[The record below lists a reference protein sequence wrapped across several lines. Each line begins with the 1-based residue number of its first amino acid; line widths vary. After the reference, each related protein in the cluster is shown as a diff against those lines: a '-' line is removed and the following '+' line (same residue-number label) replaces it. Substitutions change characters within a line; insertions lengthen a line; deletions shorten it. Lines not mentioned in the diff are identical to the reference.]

1 MNCIKLIAFC
11 TLTLIVTTCYAQQK
25 VEDLIAAEKSFASYA
40 LANNTK
46 DAFINNIDSS
56 AVHLDNKGNAING
69 LEFWTKA
76 EKRNAKL
83 RWMPEYAELSS
94 SGNFGYTTGPWYL
107 YQSSLKETP
116 VACGQFITIWH
127 LNNQNKWKF
136 LLDLGISYKSKE
148 QAKTSVPVATNVIKK
163 FTLNNPVDLIGIDND
178 FIKQYEQKG
187 SSTYKDF
194 LSDNSRLN
202 IEGFLPAV
210 TKAQR
215 EKLLSSLPAGLTFL
229 PLGSFI
235 STVND
240 LGVVYGSTLLN
251 GKKERYL
258 RIWRKEKNRWKIA
271 LEVLHY

>member
-1 MNCIKLIAFC
+1 MNTTKLIVFC

-46 DAFINNIDSS
+46 DAFLNSIDSS
-56 AVHLDNKGNAING
+56 AMHLDNKGNAING

-83 RWMPEYAELSS
+83 SWMPQYAEISS

-107 YQSSLKETP
+107 YQSSLKDTP
-116 VACGQFITIWH
+116 VARGQFVTIWH

-148 QAKTSVPVATNVIKK
+148 HAKSSASVGANVIKK
-163 FTLNNPVDLIGIDND
+163 FTLNNPVDLISIDND

-187 SSTYKDF
+187 SSIYKDF

-215 EKLLSSLPAGLTFL
+215 EKLLSSLPAGLTFS

-258 RIWRKEKNRWKIA
+258 RIWRKEKNRWRIA

>member
-1 MNCIKLIAFC
+1 MNTTKLIVFC

-46 DAFINNIDSS
+46 DAFLNSIDSS
-56 AVHLDNKGNAING
+56 AMHLDNKGNAING

-83 RWMPEYAELSS
+83 SWMPQYAEISS

-107 YQSSLKETP
+107 YQSSLKDTP
-116 VACGQFITIWH
+116 VARGQFVTIWH

-148 QAKTSVPVATNVIKK
+148 HAKSSASVVTNVIKK
-163 FTLNNPVDLIGIDND
+163 FTLNNPVDLISIDND

-194 LSDNSRLN
+194 LSDNSRVN

-215 EKLLSSLPAGLTFL
+215 EKLLSSLPAGLTFS

-258 RIWRKEKNRWKIA
+258 RIWRKEKNRWRIA